1 MSDKCQRSTY
11 IFNFTIHF
19 LYIPVPTF
27 CKKQIHW
34 SLVNIFNC
42 LAYDWMVKYGWK
54 FTWHDGHRHDSIWN
68 ECCYIWQK
76 KVQQIKPVILTTL
89 NFNSIIGDSTFYF
102 YVQFTNFSSVY
113 FAAVKYFKTKEG
125 LYFKWFRIFTI

>member
-1 MSDKCQRSTY
+1 M
-11 IFNFTIHF
+11 
-19 LYIPVPTF
+19 
-27 CKKQIHW
+27 
-34 SLVNIFNC
+34 
-42 LAYDWMVKYGWK
+42 
-54 FTWHDGHRHDSIWN
+54 

-113 FAAVKYFKTKEG
+113 YAAVTDSLISSVKYFKTKEG
-125 LYFKWFRIFTI
+125 LYFK